1 MHNIEPA
8 DLREVPKNRPI
19 FWALD
24 ACYMCNECPFLV
36 LSMPDTWSLSAHL
49 MVSDSPLNGLLQ
61 ITLCAFIPNSGC
73 QSFLLFLVCID
84 IHYIL
89 KK

>member
-1 MHNIEPA
+1 MHNIKAA
-8 DLREVPKNRPI
+8 DLQEVPKNRPI
-19 FWALD
+19 LWALD
-24 ACYMCNECPFLV
+24 AYYMGNECPLLV

-49 MVSDSPLNGLLQ
+49 MVSYRPLNGLLQ
-61 ITLCAFIPNSGC
+61 TTLCASIPNSGC

-84 IHYIL
+84 ILYIL

>member
-1 MHNIEPA
+1 MHNSEAA
-8 DLREVPKNRPI
+8 DSQEVPKSRPML
-19 FWALD
+19 WALSARRTGND
-24 ACYMCNECPFLV
+24 CPLLV

-49 MVSDSPLNGLLQ
+49 MVSYRPLNGLLQ
-61 ITLCAFIPNSGC
+61 TTLCAFIPNSGC

-84 IHYIL
+84 ILYIL